1 MTLGNPGPASVNEH
15 TRLRAELD
23 DARQELKDTIL
34 RATRVSRRVQ
44 DLEWALRRAEMRQP
58 VAS

>member
-1 MTLGNPGPASVNEH
+1 MTFENPGSESVSEH
-15 TRLRAELD
+15 SRLRAELD

-44 DLEWALRRAEMRQP
+44 ELEWALRRAEQRQP
-58 VAS
+58 VAH